1 VNEREQKQNVKSV
14 MIAKGVT
21 VGGLLTSESLSPPL
35 TQVASVTNVTLS
47 KGQVINQTSSNAT
60 LATTSS
66 VSLILQYFALM
77 SYFMGQSTPF

>member
-1 VNEREQKQNVKSV
+1 

-21 VGGLLTSESLSPPL
+21 VGGLLTSESLPPPL